1 MVFDHERA
9 MAEESELRFEAAV
22 SQLEEIV
29 ESLERGE
36 PELAT
41 ALTKYETGVR
51 LLSRC
56 YALLENAERSV
67 ALLTGVDAEGNPITA
82 SFDATATLT
91 VETEAAGRPSSSAS
105 RSAEA
110 SGPAAARKSART
122 RRVKPLAEPES
133 DILDP
138 PF

>member
-1 MVFDHERA
+1 MP
-9 MAEESELRFEAAV
+9 EETELRFEAAV
-22 SQLEEIV
+22 SQLEQIV

-56 YALLENAERSV
+56 YALLERAERSV
-67 ALLTGVDAEGNPITA
+67 ALLTGVDAAGNPVTA
-82 SFDATATLT
+82 SFDATATLN
-91 VETEAAGRPSSSAS
+91 VEMDAKSRSNSNATSSA
-105 RSAEA
+105 EET
-110 SGPAAARKSART
+110 GPAAALKPARA
-122 RRVKPLAEPES
+122 RRVKPLAEPEP
-133 DILDP
+133 DVLEP

>member
-1 MVFDHERA
+1 MP
-9 MAEESELRFEAAV
+9 EESELRFEAAV

-41 ALTKYETGVR
+41 ALSKYETGVR
-51 LLSRC
+51 LLSQC
-56 YALLENAERSV
+56 YALLERAERSV
-67 ALLTGVDAEGNPITA
+67 ALLTGVDAEGNPVTA
-82 SFDATATLT
+82 SFDSTATLN
-91 VETEAAGRPSSSAS
+91 VEKDAGSRSSSNAT

-110 SGPAAARKSART
+110 TRPAAAPKPARA
-122 RRVKPLAEPES
+122 RRVKPLSETDPDVLE
-133 DILDP
+133 P